1 MDKDYAALLERQA
14 KERAD
19 LAKQLE
25 ETRPARAAERTRVE
39 QDQPKPPHPPGITP
53 AQQPQER
60 IYERHLHNLG
70 IEDKRTMGALNQRH
84 GEERAPYEKERGE
97 ALRQGID
104 AYGERRSAAALG
116 SQSRTAT
123 PHIDDKEPSKVK
135 EVNQQEVAAQ
145 ATLTQTEPAKVPPGG
160 PQTREAED
168 NHQRAAEQK
177 AAADRAADQQKLEEI
192 RAKMAAAREKDR
204 ER

>member
-1 MDKDYAALLERQA
+1 VPERQSP
-14 KERAD
+14 D
-19 LAKQLE
+19 S
-25 ETRPARAAERTRVE
+25 
-39 QDQPKPPHPPGITP
+39 
-53 AQQPQER
+53 
-60 IYERHLHNLG
+60 IYNRHAHNLG
-70 IEDKRTMGALNQRH
+70 IEDRRHLVALDEKHAQ
-84 GEERAPYEKERGE
+84 ERAPYEKERGE

-116 SQSRTAT
+116 SQSRTAI
-123 PHIDDKEPSKVK
+123 PHIDDKEPSKMK

-145 ATLTQTEPAKVPPGG
+145 ATLTQTEPAKLPPGG
-160 PQTREAED
+160 PQTLDAEN